1 MMRMIWLFAQFL
13 GWLGAI
19 FVCYS
24 VIAAFTTSWPPIEE
38 YAAFVSALL
47 TITGAVVT
55 AASIYLVR
63 RTSPRP
69 AWVTSRFVTAPVV
82 ICGGLLAIVA
92 LFRAG
97 HISPVLVDGFSLL
110 AVSGSLFRLLPYPDP
125 ESTNWRAFRSSYFQD

>member
-1 MMRMIWLFAQFL
+1 MRVIWLFAQFL

-38 YAAFVSALL
+38 YAAFASALL

-55 AASIYLVR
+55 AASIYLVQG
-63 RTSPRP
+63 TSRP
-69 AWVTSRFVTAPVV
+69 AWVTSRFVAAPVV
-82 ICGGLLAIVA
+82 ICAGLLAIAA
-92 LFRAG
+92 LFRTG

-110 AVSGSLFRLLPYPDP
+110 AVSGSLFRLLPYRDP
-125 ESTNWRAFRSSYFQD
+125 EASDWRAARGSLGR